1 MCTSV
6 KMDRFVTRAE
16 AFLIPKIEENEG
28 LVTNES
34 RLDVADGATR
44 QHPIEQQRS
53 RSHSP
58 DVTRREFVPLNQGQG
73 HVLIQEQL
81 DVLEDIGRVIAETI
95 NGMNMNFQEEAYVM
109 WSPKDSFNEPNH
121 DRKPI
126 VKLTNEEYV
135 NLSSIYRTADANANQ
150 DSVEQTHTYDDKRD
164 EQSHVQSGEAD
175 TFNDE
180 LMSPSFRQLA
190 INKQPQTNYERSR
203 ANYEGNTEDEGT

>member
-1 MCTSV
+1 
-6 KMDRFVTRAE
+6 MDRFVTRAE
-16 AFLIPKIEENEG
+16 AFLIPKIEENED

-44 QHPIEQQRS
+44 QHLIRQQS

-58 DVTRREFVPLNQGQG
+58 DVTRREFAPLNQGQG

-121 DRKPI
+121 DRKPV

-135 NLSSIYRTADANANQ
+135 NLSSIYRSADANANQ
-150 DSVEQTHTYDDKRD
+150 DSVEQTHTYDDKRY
-164 EQSHVQSGEAD
+164 EQSHVQSGEVS

-190 INKQPQTNYERSR
+190 INKQPQTNYEQSR
-203 ANYEGNTEDEGT
+203 TNYEGNTEDEGT